1 MYLHRLLMTG
11 RVFEPRSPQ
20 KQIDHEKEKKKNGTS
35 AAVPSSIHVPL
46 PACSRSASDS
56 PAPPA
61 HPSLTPS
68 RFRPQTARLSLPYFF
83 FFFFQLGWESSSL
96 FSPHHPPLLLFIVLP
111 FAQSRLSVCQ
121 RCDRCVMTRSVA
133 LSTRRPLPRIARLG
147 SGLLFLFHSEKKKK
161 TPSPLPTS
169 TEMSNR
175 LACCVNINTSEHYA
189 NELRRRLLSLQV
201 KVVACQDLK

>member
-1 MYLHRLLMTG
+1 MYLRRLLMTG

-20 KQIDHEKEKKKNGTS
+20 KQIDHEKEKKMEPRPPS
-35 AAVPSSIHVPL
+35 PSSIHVPL

-68 RFRPQTARLSLPYFF
+68 RFRPQTARLRFPIS

-96 FSPHHPPLLLFIVLP
+96 FSPHHPLLLLFIVIP

-147 SGLLFLFHSEKKKK
+147 SGILFLFHSEKKTKNV
-161 TPSPLPTS
+161 P
-169 TEMSNR
+169 
-175 LACCVNINTSEHYA
+175 VA
-189 NELRRRLLSLQV
+189 NFHENEQPARLLCEYKHL
-201 KVVACQDLK
+201 

>member
-1 MYLHRLLMTG
+1 MYLRRLLMTG
-11 RVFEPRSPQ
+11 RVFEPRSPR
-20 KQIDHEKEKKKNGTS
+20 KQIDHEKEKKNGTS

-68 RFRPQTARLSLPYFF
+68 RFRPQTARLRFPIS
-83 FFFFQLGWESSSL
+83 FFQLGWESSSL
-96 FSPHHPPLLLFIVLP
+96 FSPHHLPLLLFIVLP

-147 SGLLFLFHSEKKKK
+147 SGLLFLFHSEKKKR
-161 TPSPLPTS
+161 PRCQLP
-169 TEMSNR
+169 R
-175 LACCVNINTSEHYA
+175 
-189 NELRRRLLSLQV
+189 
-201 KVVACQDLK
+201 K